1 MAVQDPQEAQVQFL
15 GQEDPQ
21 RRVWQST
28 SVFLPGECH
37 GQRTLASYGAC
48 GRKELDMTEA
58 TWHAGKV
65 NSLVTACANHAM

>member
-1 MAVQDPQEAQVQFL
+1 MALVVKNPTAVQEPQEAQVQFL

-28 SVFLPGECH
+28 LVFLPGECH

-48 GRKELDMTEA
+48 GCKELDMTEA
-58 TWHAGKV
+58 TWHV
-65 NSLVTACANHAM
+65 